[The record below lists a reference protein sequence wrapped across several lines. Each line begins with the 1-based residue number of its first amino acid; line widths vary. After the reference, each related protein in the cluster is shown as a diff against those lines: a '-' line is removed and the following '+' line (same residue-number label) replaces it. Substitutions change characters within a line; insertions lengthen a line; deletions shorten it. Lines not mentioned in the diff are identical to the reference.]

1 VDPLYGDFPF
11 LADALHLSFS
21 AAVISKRQQEND
33 FNNHKRYSGIIRKQ
47 SLPPMSAQGT
57 MRPTQQL

>member
-1 VDPLYGDFPF
+1 L
-11 LADALHLSFS
+11 FS